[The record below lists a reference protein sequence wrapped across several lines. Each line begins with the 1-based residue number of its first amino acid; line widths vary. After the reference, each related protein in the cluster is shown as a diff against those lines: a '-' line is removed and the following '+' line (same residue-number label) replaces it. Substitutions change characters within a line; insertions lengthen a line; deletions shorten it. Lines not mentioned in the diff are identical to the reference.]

1 MHMRGFTA
9 PFLILFLTKC
19 LCGCFDDFMS
29 EVLFYHLE
37 HQSLEQVLPL
47 LLEKTLDRGWRAVVQ
62 ASSDERLE
70 SLSASLWTWRDDA
83 FLPHG
88 DSEGF
93 GFHHILIWNIVH
105 NETPNKAN
113 VRFCVDGATSRN
125 IEDFERTIYMFD
137 GSDPVALDHARQQ
150 WKVLKDSDHEI
161 TYWRQ
166 GSQGKWEKKA

>member
-1 MHMRGFTA
+1 MHMREFSA

-19 LCGCFDDFMS
+19 LCGCFDEFMS

-88 DSEGF
+88 DAKEANAE
-93 GFHHILIWNIVH
+93 LQPIWLCCDD
-105 NETPNKAN
+105 ETPNKAN

-166 GSQGKWEKKA
+166 GSQGKWEKMA